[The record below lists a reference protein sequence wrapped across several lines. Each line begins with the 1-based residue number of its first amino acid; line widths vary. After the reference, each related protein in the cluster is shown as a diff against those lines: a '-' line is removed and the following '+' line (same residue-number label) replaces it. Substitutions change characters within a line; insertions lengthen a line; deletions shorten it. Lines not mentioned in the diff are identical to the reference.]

1 MAQNPHMEQ
10 YMEEQKQKF
19 SISET
24 FNKSKEYLETQ
35 MELAKLK
42 AISRASRIIGSLIVD
57 ASRVLLLLLIV
68 FFLSMALGFY
78 LGEVL
83 QSNALGFL
91 ATGGIFILI
100 MLLIRVFASKIEVA
114 FTNITIQKIMS
125 KWGDD
130 DEDDEDEEEQG
141 PKEETITNED
151 HEDQDEQEPDE
162 PLATDGAQ
170 DQEQARV

>member
-1 MAQNPHMEQ
+1 
-10 YMEEQKQKF
+10 
-19 SISET
+19 
-24 FNKSKEYLETQ
+24 

-130 DEDDEDEEEQG
+130 DEDEEEQG
-141 PKEETITNED
+141 AKEETITNED
-151 HEDQDEQEPDE
+151 HEDQDEKEPDE
-162 PLATDGAQ
+162 PLTADGTQ